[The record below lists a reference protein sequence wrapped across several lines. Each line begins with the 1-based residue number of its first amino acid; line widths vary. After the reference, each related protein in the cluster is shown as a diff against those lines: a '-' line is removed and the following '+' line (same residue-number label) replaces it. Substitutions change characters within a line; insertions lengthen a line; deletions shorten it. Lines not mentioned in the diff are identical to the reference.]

1 MDPELLSQFR
11 QRFVAFDRRQRHL
24 RLKRG
29 PVIPSCSL
37 HCLAPLV
44 RHLLVASVKPG
55 YHLAHCPN
63 FRGPLCELL
72 ECIWS
77 QGSYPPWGIS
87 RSLPGHVEEKDDF
100 RFSTIGY
107 PMVHCDT
114 RCRAMPRR
122 ATSKI
127 TRSINDKS
135 LTPLFALWQ
144 RVFRCVYCCE
154 WSES

>member
-1 MDPELLSQFR
+1 MRVDAACSGMPGVRLRGDKAGHIGAARGMSWLWDGEL
-11 QRFVAFDRRQRHL
+11 A
-24 RLKRG
+24 
-29 PVIPSCSL
+29 
-37 HCLAPLV
+37 
-44 RHLLVASVKPG
+44 
-55 YHLAHCPN
+55 
-63 FRGPLCELL
+63 

-135 LTPLFALWQ
+135 LTPLFAIWQ
-144 RVFRCVYCCE
+144 RVFRCVWCCE
-154 WSES
+154 WSENLRSLRSALSALNSLGF